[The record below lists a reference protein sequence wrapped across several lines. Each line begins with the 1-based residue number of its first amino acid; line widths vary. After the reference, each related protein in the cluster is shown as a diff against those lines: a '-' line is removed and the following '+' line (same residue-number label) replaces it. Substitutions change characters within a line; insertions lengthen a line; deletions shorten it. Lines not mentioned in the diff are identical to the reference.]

1 MTLERVGA
9 PIWSI
14 LITKTI
20 RYRVMK
26 DWFGNLSHTPFA
38 NIPVAFLMRVKPR
51 WILRISMRLFVLLD
65 GRPQCLISTPTK
77 KDR

>member
-38 NIPVAFLMRVKPR
+38 NIPVAFLMRAKPR
-51 WILRISMRLFVLLD
+51 
-65 GRPQCLISTPTK
+65 
-77 KDR
+77 